1 MNLDRRMLRR
11 IINEEANK
19 LGVRLNE
26 KVVGQT
32 GRRGDPVDFTW
43 LPDLKRWEATGK
55 IIDDKMNDMILN
67 YPVAGGGSVGDFTCM
82 SMIYDKKVR
91 FKWVDQNGNKIKSLE
106 KPYDQIL
113 VLVANAFDAYMA
125 SLPPE
130 QLREEQR
137 HLAEHT
143 KSDVPAAS
151 ERPSAGTGTG
161 RADRIVNP
169 LYASRTA
176 PSPAPSPMAASA
188 PLRRAGAAPSMSPSM
203 SPEMSPAMSPSMSR
217 VQASMLADIK
227 EKVEVFIEKSS
238 SLMLFAGGGVPDD
251 VFQEYQD
258 ALEDLQKTMNGG

>member
-32 GRRGDPVDFTW
+32 GRRGDPVAFTW

-82 SMIYDKKVR
+82 SMIYDRRVR
-91 FKWVDQNGNKIKSLE
+91 FKWVDENGNKIKSLE

-113 VLVANAFDAYMA
+113 VLVAQAFDAYMA

-143 KSDVPAAS
+143 KSDVPTAS
-151 ERPSAGTGTG
+151 ERPSAGTGRG
-161 RADRIVNP
+161 RADQIVNP

-176 PSPAPSPMAASA
+176 PSPAPSPMAA
-188 PLRRAGAAPSMSPSM
+188 PVLNRRAGAAPSMSPT
-203 SPEMSPAMSPSMSR
+203 MSPAMSD
-217 VQASMLADIK
+217 VQAAMLVDIK
-227 EKVEVFIEKSS
+227 SKVEVFIDISN
-238 SLMLFAGGGVPDD
+238 SLMMYAGTDVPDE
-251 VFQEYQD
+251 VFDAYQT
-258 ALEDLQKTMNGG
+258 ALEDLQNTMNGG